1 MSVKEMQYG
10 ERENKQRV
18 NKNGNTRR
26 KKKENYKCTANR
38 VQGRAKKLNVNINE
52 KLFLCLVN

>member
-1 MSVKEMQYG
+1 MQYG